1 MSGRFHCPFSLS
13 GLKELIGLE
22 AIKCM
27 YNAFNYPEYIH
38 RIENLDV
45 YSTTRVSVAFI
56 GLVNTKK
63 FTGTKNFSVGM
74 V

>member
-27 YNAFNYPEYIH
+27 YNAYNYPEYIH
-38 RIENLDV
+38 RIENLAHLGCQNKLED
-45 YSTTRVSVAFI
+45 
-56 GLVNTKK
+56 
-63 FTGTKNFSVGM
+63 M
-74 V
+74 